1 MCECVVGVK
10 MGWDFEKVLMNS
22 YVLVITQRWGGSGFL
37 VWDAWEFR
45 LMPFWLSM
53 EDVRLVS
60 FKDRVDV
67 SSCLTQFI
75 MQPLDPCVWQG
86 LSLNLT
92 S

>member
-10 MGWDFEKVLMNS
+10 MGWDFEKVLMNR

-67 SSCLTQFI
+67 SSCLTQLTR
-75 MQPLDPCVWQG
+75 PLCMARA
-86 LSLNLT
+86 
-92 S
+92 